1 MKTFIYVAIAIVA
14 TILLIVS
21 IRTFGGCPSCN
32 GTNTGLATSTELIRV
47 TTPVPGALV
56 RSPLIVSGQARGNW
70 YFEASFPIR
79 LFDSE
84 GKELAV
90 SVAQAQGDPASPD
103 GVNWMTTEFVPFE
116 TKLIFISPPTSRVG
130 TLVLQKDNPSGL
142 SEYDN
147 ELRIPVRFEGD
158 ASRTRVIKLFYYNES
173 KDMDASGNI
182 MCSDK
187 GLEPVERQIPL
198 SITPVQD
205 AIKLLLQGELT
216 FTEQGR
222 GIETEFPL
230 SGFELV
236 SASLTN
242 GSLTLTFADPQNK
255 TSGGSC
261 RVNILRAQ
269 VEATAKQFDG
279 VKEVYLAPDELFQP

>member
-1 MKTFIYVAIAIVA
+1 MKTFIYVAIAIIA
-14 TILLIVS
+14 TVLLVVS
-21 IRTFGGCPSCN
+21 IRMFGGCPSCN
-32 GTNTGLATSTELIRV
+32 DTNTDLATSTELIRV
-47 TTPVPGALV
+47 TTPLPNALV
-56 RSPLIVSGQARGNW
+56 RSPLIVSGEARGNW

-90 SVAQAQGDPASPD
+90 SVAQAQGE
-103 GVNWMTTEFVPFE
+103 WMTTEFVPFE

-142 SEYDN
+142 SEYDD

-158 ASRTRVIKLFYYNES
+158 ASRTRIIKLFFYNES
-173 KDMDASGNI
+173 KDLDASGNI

-187 GLEPVERQIPL
+187 GLESVERQIPL

-216 FTEQGR
+216 FMEQGR

-242 GSLTLTFADPQNK
+242 GSLTLTFADPQNR

-269 VEATAKQFDG
+269 VEATAKQFDE
-279 VKEVYLAPDELFQP
+279 VKEVRLAPAELFQP

>member
-1 MKTFIYVAIAIVA
+1 MKIFIYLAVAIIA
-14 TILLIVS
+14 TTLLIVS

-32 GTNTGLATSTELIRV
+32 GTNTDLATSTELIRV

-56 RSPLIVSGQARGNW
+56 RSPLVVSGQARGNW

-90 SVAQAQGDPASPD
+90 SVAQAQGD
-103 GVNWMTTEFVPFE
+103 WMTTEFVPFE

-142 SEYDN
+142 SEYDD

-158 ASRTRVIKLFYYNES
+158 ASSTRIIKLFFYNES
-173 KDMDASGNI
+173 KDLDASGNI

-187 GLEPVERQIPL
+187 GLESVERQIPL

-242 GSLTLTFADPQNK
+242 GSLTLTFADPQNR

-269 VEATAKQFDG
+269 VEATAKQFDE
-279 VKEVYLAPDELFQP
+279 VKEGRLAPAELFQP

>member
-1 MKTFIYVAIAIVA
+1 MKTFIYVAIAIIA
-14 TILLIVS
+14 TVLLVVS
-21 IRTFGGCPSCN
+21 I
-32 GTNTGLATSTELIRV
+32 TGLATSTELIRV
-47 TTPVPGALV
+47 TTPLPNALV
-56 RSPLIVSGQARGNW
+56 RSPLIVSGEARGNW

-90 SVAQAQGDPASPD
+90 SVAQAQGE
-103 GVNWMTTEFVPFE
+103 WMTTEFVPFE

-142 SEYDN
+142 SEYDD

-158 ASRTRVIKLFYYNES
+158 ASRTRIIKLFYYNES
-173 KDMDASGNI
+173 KDLDASGNI

-187 GLEPVERQIPL
+187 GLESVERQIPL

-216 FTEQGR
+216 FMEQGR

-242 GSLTLTFADPQNK
+242 GSLTLTFADPQNR

-269 VEATAKQFDG
+269 VEATAKQFDE
-279 VKEVYLAPDELFQP
+279 VKEVRLAPAELFQP

>member
-1 MKTFIYVAIAIVA
+1 MKIFIYLAVAIIA
-14 TILLIVS
+14 TTLLIVS

-32 GTNTGLATSTELIRV
+32 GTNTDLATSTELIRV
-47 TTPVPGALV
+47 TTPLPNALV
-56 RSPLIVSGQARGNW
+56 RSPLIVSGEARGNW

-90 SVAQAQGDPASPD
+90 SVAQAQGE
-103 GVNWMTTEFVPFE
+103 WMTTEFVPFE

-142 SEYDN
+142 SEYDD

-158 ASRTRVIKLFYYNES
+158 ASRTRIIKLFYYNES
-173 KDMDASGNI
+173 KDLDASGNI

-187 GLEPVERQIPL
+187 GLESVERQIPL

-216 FTEQGR
+216 FMEQGR

-242 GSLTLTFADPQNK
+242 GSLTLTFADPQNR

-269 VEATAKQFDG
+269 VEATAKQFDE
-279 VKEVYLAPDELFQP
+279 VKEVRLAPAELFQP